1 MPQDSTGSETSQ
13 LRYTI
18 LVNPLS
24 GSLSLE
30 RKRRILESCAKILGS
45 ETRVEGWST
54 KSPQELCDLAM
65 RLARESDV
73 LVVAGGDGTLSDVIN
88 AVGSSVVLG
97 FIPLGSGNAW
107 RNTLGLP
114 RSPEKIASLIKNGTD
129 RLCDLVEIAGT
140 RKALLA
146 SIGIEGY
153 ALRDREKYL
162 KMGMRGFNAYMAAA
176 IKSAVARKRV
186 GHTILSVDGKRFEL
200 RNVLSVIVTKTPYYG
215 YGFRVVP
222 EAKIDDGMLHVLVV
236 YGEPYTVLPNILVT
250 SMLGGN
256 RFGQYLACKTL
267 VVETEELAPLQADG
281 NIICVDVKFEF
292 RVIPKAVAVRC

>member
-1 MPQDSTGSETSQ
+1 

-18 LVNPLS
+18 LVNPIS

-30 RKRRILESCAKILGS
+30 RKKRIVETCAEILGS

-54 KSPQELCDLAM
+54 KSPQELSDLAVH
-65 RLARESDV
+65 LARECDV

-88 AVGSSVVLG
+88 AVGDGVVLG

-114 RSPEKIASLIKNGTD
+114 RSPEKIALMIKNGSE
-129 RLCDLVEIAGT
+129 RLCDLVEIAGA
-140 RKALLA
+140 RRALLT

-176 IKSAVARKRV
+176 IKSAVTRKKV
-186 GHTILSVDGKRFEL
+186 GHTIISIDGKTFEL

-222 EAKIDDGMLHVLVV
+222 GAKIDDGMLHVLVV

-256 RFGQYLACKTL
+256 RFGQYLACRSL

-292 RVIPKAVAVRC
+292 RVIPKAVTLRC